1 MTLPR
6 ISATRHLAVVVL
18 LVLTVLLTGCMK
30 INGDL
35 AISRDLMVSGTV
47 DALIE
52 RTAVEDL
59 SAFDSSTYGS
69 GTGDADTLIDES
81 IERARQT
88 LPAGVTV
95 EKIAD
100 EQYIGARYTY
110 DAVDPSH
117 TAVEDFGLSG
127 LHLSDQDDEITLRMP
142 NFLLIDDVGPS
153 YGSAGW
159 SHAPGRFMF
168 DQAKMTFT
176 FPGRVVSAPGGEVK
190 GKTVTFDLRQFSGD
204 TVTVTAKA
212 SSFPWWVLFVVGG
225 VLVLLIVAGVII
237 AVIARKKRQRQAMP
251 PAPGYGGPGYG
262 GPGYGAGPWMPGP
275 GGPGYGGQG
284 YGSAGPGP
292 AGPGYPGPVGAAGPP
307 PAGPG
312 AGPPQN
318 QPMPPHAQP
327 GTYGQP
333 TPYTS
338 GPAHQPG
345 QPHSGAAH
353 PGPAQPGQP
362 GMPHPGPAQ
371 PGPGQPGPGPESAA
385 PNDHRRF
392 APPESRTH
400 MKRSGAD

>member
-1 MTLPR
+1 MTMPR

-18 LVLTVLLTGCMK
+18 LVLTVLLAGCMK

-35 AISRDLMVSGTV
+35 TISKDLKVSGTV

-59 SAFDSSTYGS
+59 GALDTGTYGS
-69 GTGDADTLIDES
+69 GTGDADTLIEES
-81 IERARQT
+81 IEEARQT
-88 LPAGVTV
+88 LPAGVTI

-100 EQYIGARYTY
+100 EQYIGARYIY

-127 LHLSDQDDEITLRMP
+127 LHLSEQDDEITLRMP
-142 NFLLIDDVGPS
+142 NFLLIDDPGTR

-168 DQAKMTFT
+168 DEAKMTFT

-190 GKTVTFDLRQFSGD
+190 GKTVTFDLRQFAGD
-204 TVTVTAKA
+204 TIEVTAKA

-237 AVIARKKRQRQAMP
+237 AVVARRKRQRQAMP
-251 PAPGYGGPGYG
+251 PVPGYG

-353 PGPAQPGQP
+353 PGPAQPAQP

-371 PGPGQPGPGPESAA
+371 PGSGQPGSGPGQPGPGSAA
-385 PNDHRRF
+385 LNDHRRF

-400 MKRSGAD
+400 MKRPGAD

>member
-35 AISRDLMVSGTV
+35 AISRDLKVSGTV

-81 IERARQT
+81 IEEAGQT

-142 NFLLIDDVGPS
+142 DFLLIDDHDPS

-168 DQAKMTFT
+168 DEAKMTFT
-176 FPGRVVSAPGGEVK
+176 FPGRVISAPGGEVK

-212 SSFPWWVLFVVGG
+212 SSFPWWILFVVGG
-225 VLVLLIVAGVII
+225 VLLLLIVAGVII
-237 AVIARKKRQRQAMP
+237 AVVARRKRQRQAMP
-251 PAPGYGGPGYG
+251 PGPGYG

-292 AGPGYPGPVGAAGPP
+292 AAPGYPGPVGAAGPP

-312 AGPPQN
+312 VGPPHG
-318 QPMPPHAQP
+318 QPIPPHAPP
-327 GTYGQP
+327 GPYGPP
-333 TPYTS
+333 TPQAS
-338 GPAHQPG
+338 GPAHLSVP
-345 QPHSGAAH
+345 PH

-371 PGPGQPGPGPESAA
+371 PGPGPAA

-400 MKRSGAD
+400 KNPPEAD

>member
-18 LVLTVLLTGCMK
+18 LILTVLLTGCMK

-35 AISRDLMVSGTV
+35 TISRDLMVSGTV

-59 SAFDSSTYGS
+59 GALDTGTYGS
-69 GTGDADTLIDES
+69 GTRDADTLIDES
-81 IERARQT
+81 IEEAQQT
-88 LPAGVTV
+88 LPAGVTM

-142 NFLLIDDVGPS
+142 NFLLVDDPGIR
-153 YGSAGW
+153 YGSPGW

-168 DQAKMTFT
+168 DEAKMTFT

-190 GKTVTFDLRQFSGD
+190 GKTVTFDLRHFAGD
-204 TVTVTAKA
+204 TIEVTAKA
-212 SSFPWWVLFVVGG
+212 SSFPWWILFVVGG
-225 VLVLLIVAGVII
+225 VLLLLIVAGVII
-237 AVIARKKRQRQAMP
+237 AVVARRKRQRQTMP
-251 PAPGYGGPGYG
+251 PGPGYG
-262 GPGYGAGPWMPGP
+262 APGYGAGPWTPGP

-292 AGPGYPGPVGAAGPP
+292 AGPGYPGPMGAAGPP

-312 AGPPQN
+312 AGSPQH

-327 GTYGQP
+327 GANGQP
-333 TPYTS
+333 TPYAS
-338 GPAHQPG
+338 GPARQPG
-345 QPHSGAAH
+345 QPPPGAAQ
-353 PGPAQPGQP
+353 PGSGQP
-362 GMPHPGPAQ
+362 GMPHPGHAQ
-371 PGPGQPGPGPESAA
+371 PGPGQPGSGPGQPGPGSAA

-400 MKRSGAD
+400 MKRPGAD

>member
-59 SAFDSSTYGS
+59 SAFGSSTYGS

-81 IERARQT
+81 IEEARQT
-88 LPAGVTV
+88 LPAGVSI

-127 LHLSDQDDEITLRMP
+127 LHLIEHDDQITLRMP
-142 NFLLIDDVGPS
+142 NFLLIDDAGPS

-168 DQAKMTFT
+168 DEAKMTFT

-190 GKTVTFDLRQFSGD
+190 GKTVMFDLRQFSGD
-204 TVTVTAKA
+204 TITVTAKA
-212 SSFPWWVLFVVGG
+212 SSFPWWILYIVGG
-225 VLVLLIVAGVII
+225 VLLLAVIAGIII
-237 AVIARKKRQRQAMP
+237 AVVVRNKRRRQAMP
-251 PAPGYGGPGYG
+251 PGPGYG
-262 GPGYGAGPWMPGP
+262 GPGYGAAPPGMPAP
-275 GGPGYGGQG
+275 GGLAYGGSG

-292 AGPGYPGPVGAAGPP
+292 GGPGYSGPSGSGRPPSAGPGVVPPQDQQMPPQGQPGP
-307 PAGPG
+307 
-312 AGPPQN
+312 
-318 QPMPPHAQP
+318 
-327 GTYGQP
+327 YGQP
-333 TPYTS
+333 APHPP
-338 GPAHQPG
+338 GPPHPQPG
-345 QPHSGAAH
+345 YGPGQQGMQH
-353 PGPAQPGQP
+353 PGPAR
-362 GMPHPGPAQ
+362 PGPQ
-371 PGPGQPGPGPESAA
+371 PA
-385 PNDHRRF
+385 PPDDHRRF
-392 APPESRTH
+392 APPESR
-400 MKRSGAD
+400 KRIDPPGAS

>member
-35 AISRDLMVSGTV
+35 AISRDLKVSGTV

-59 SAFDSSTYGS
+59 SALDTSAYGS
-69 GTGDADTLIDES
+69 STGDADTLIDES
-81 IERARQT
+81 IEEARQT

-127 LHLSDQDDEITLRMP
+127 LHLSEQDDEITLRMP
-142 NFLLIDDVGPS
+142 NFLLIDDAGPS
-153 YGSAGW
+153 NGSAGW

-168 DQAKMTFT
+168 DEAKMTFT
-176 FPGRVVSAPGGEVK
+176 FPGRVISAPGGEVK

-204 TVTVTAKA
+204 TVTVTAKD

-225 VLVLLIVAGVII
+225 VLMLLIVAGVII
-237 AVIARKKRQRQAMP
+237 AVVARKKRQRQAMP
-251 PAPGYGGPGYG
+251 PAPGYG

-284 YGSAGPGP
+284 YGSPGPGLAAP
-292 AGPGYPGPVGAAGPP
+292 AYAGPVGAAGPP
-307 PAGPG
+307 LAGSG
-312 AGPPQN
+312 VGPP
-318 QPMPPHAQP
+318 H
-327 GTYGQP
+327 GQP
-333 TPYTS
+333 IPSHAPPGPYGPPTPQAS
-338 GPAHQPG
+338 GPAHLSVP
-345 QPHSGAAH
+345 PR

-362 GMPHPGPAQ
+362 GMPHPGSAE
-371 PGPGQPGPGPESAA
+371 PGPGPAA

-392 APPESRTH
+392 APPQSRTH
-400 MKRSGAD
+400 KNPPEAD

>member
-81 IERARQT
+81 IEEARQT

-142 NFLLIDDVGPS
+142 NFLLIDDLDPS

-168 DQAKMTFT
+168 DEAKMTFT
-176 FPGRVVSAPGGEVK
+176 FPGRVISAPGGEVK

-204 TVTVTAKA
+204 TITVTAKA
-212 SSFPWWVLFVVGG
+212 SSFPWWILYIVGG
-225 VLVLLIVAGVII
+225 VLLLAVIAGIII
-237 AVIARKKRQRQAMP
+237 AVVVRNKRRRQTMP
-251 PAPGYGGPGYG
+251 PGPGYG
-262 GPGYGAGPWMPGP
+262 GPGYGVAPPGIPAP
-275 GGPGYGGQG
+275 GGLAYGGSG
-284 YGSAGPGP
+284 YGSAGPAPGGP
-292 AGPGYPGPVGAAGPP
+292 AYPGPSGSGGPP
-307 PAGPG
+307 PVGLGPV
-312 AGPPQN
+312 PPQV
-318 QPMPPHAQP
+318 QQMPPHPQP
-327 GTYGQP
+327 GPYGQP
-333 TPYTS
+333 APQ
-338 GPAHQPG
+338 QPG
-345 QPHSGAAH
+345 PLHPQPGPGHPVQQGTPHPRPAH
-353 PGPAQPGQP
+353 PGPQP
-362 GMPHPGPAQ
+362 
-371 PGPGQPGPGPESAA
+371 A
-385 PNDHRRF
+385 PRDDHRRF
-392 APPESRTH
+392 APPESREH
-400 MKRSGAD
+400 MGPPGAS